1 MSKGETSAPSAARAD
16 SPLAR
21 RASLE
26 DLVAIVL
33 TIALLSASGELAF
46 YAVRKFVFGSRLH
59 MSPSIVWMTPAAVL
73 VVMLAVALPV
83 VVISRR
89 WRAQRAIAVVTAAT
103 MVVGVAGVLLAVR
116 GLGVWAIALLA
127 IGIGVQSGR
136 LVAQHR
142 ERVLPVIRSAALV
155 LSILFVI
162 LGTAVEGGL
171 AVWERRVE
179 SRLPAHAARAPNVLL
194 IILDT
199 VRAMSLG
206 LYGYERPTSP
216 NLARW
221 ASTGVTFDRAIVPAT
236 WTVPSHG
243 SMFTGRWP
251 REMGGWWSTSRPP
264 SPTLASVL
272 RDRGYRT
279 GGFIGNWYHINR
291 ESGLSHGFTHF
302 SDLDRSGEQML
313 RGSAL
318 VRWLSGRRSIREVI
332 GLYETLGRKDARQ
345 VNRETLRWIRR
356 DTSRPFLAVVNYMDA
371 HSPYLPPEPY
381 MSRFG
386 GRGERAPIV
395 IEELNLIEAVDPDR
409 ARAEVAAYDGGLA
422 YLDSQLGSLLDTL
435 KRRGALE
442 NTIVIITADHG
453 EELGEHGRWGHA
465 YGLHGEI
472 VHVPL
477 VMFGPGIP
485 AGVRISHPVSVRN
498 VAATVTDLARVPN
511 ATFPGIS
518 LAARWRG
525 GAPEDTALTEFGSKL
540 SLYDDRYHY
549 VQSVRGEGE
558 RLYDYRADPYER
570 RDLSSTA
577 GASVE
582 LARFRARLAT
592 IVPSTAPVEPGAPVP
607 AVVRQ

>member
-1 MSKGETSAPSAARAD
+1 MNKSETNAPSAARTD
-16 SPLAR
+16 TPSVS

-33 TIALLSASGELAF
+33 AVALLSALGELAF
-46 YAVRKFVFGSRLH
+46 YAVRKFVFGSTLH

-73 VVMLAVALPV
+73 LVMTTVALPLV
-83 VVISRR
+83 LISRR
-89 WRAQRAIAVVTAAT
+89 WRAPSALAVVTAVT
-103 MVVGVAGVLLAVR
+103 VMIGVAGVLFAVR

-127 IGIGVQSGR
+127 VGIGVQSGR
-136 LVAQHR
+136 LLAEHR
-142 ERVLPVIRSAALV
+142 QRVLPMVRGAALV
-155 LSILFVI
+155 LGILFVL

-171 AVWERRVE
+171 ALWERRVE
-179 SRLPAHAARAPNVLL
+179 SRLPPHAAQAPNVLL

-199 VRAMSLG
+199 VRAMSLS
-206 LYGYERPTSP
+206 LYGYERTTSP

-221 ASTGVTFDRAIVPAT
+221 ATTGVTFDRAIVPAT

-272 RDRGYRT
+272 RSRGYRT

-318 VRWLSGRRSIREVI
+318 VRWLSSRRSIREVI

-345 VNRETLRWIRR
+345 VNRETLRWVGR
-356 DTSRPFLAVVNYMDA
+356 DSSRPFFAVVNYMDA

-386 GRGERAPIV
+386 GRGEHAPIV
-395 IEELNLIEAVDPDR
+395 IEELNLIEAVDSER
-409 ARAEVAAYDGGLA
+409 ARAEAAAYDGGLA
-422 YLDSQLGSLLDTL
+422 YLDSQLGRLLDTL
-435 KRRGALE
+435 EGRGALE

-477 VMFGPGIP
+477 VVFGPGVP
-485 AGVRISHPVSVRN
+485 AGVRISEPVSVRN
-498 VAATVTDLARVPN
+498 VAATVTDLARVPG

-540 SLYDDRYHY
+540 SLYDERYHY
-549 VQSVRGEGE
+549 LQAVRGDGE
-558 RLYDYRADPYER
+558 RLYDYRVDPYER
-570 RDLSSTA
+570 RDLATNG

-582 LARFRARLAT
+582 LARFRELLAT
-592 IVPSTAPVEPGAPVP
+592 IVPETAPVEPGAPVP

>member
-1 MSKGETSAPSAARAD
+1 MSKGDTSAPSAARTD
-16 SPLAR
+16 IPPGS

-33 TIALLSASGELAF
+33 TIALVSALGELAL
-46 YAVRKFVFGSRLH
+46 YAVRKLVFGNRLQ

-73 VVMLAVALPV
+73 LVMLTVALPLLA
-83 VVISRR
+83 ISRR
-89 WRAQRAIAVVTAAT
+89 WRAPSALAAVTAVT
-103 MVVGVAGVLLAVR
+103 MMIGVAGVLLALR
-116 GLGVWAIALLA
+116 GLGLWAIALLA
-127 IGIGVQSGR
+127 MGIGVQSAR

-142 ERVLPVIRSAALV
+142 RRVLPVVRRAALV
-155 LSILFVI
+155 LSILFVA

-171 AVWERRVE
+171 AFWERRVD
-179 SRLPAHAARAPNVLL
+179 SRLPAHAAGAPNVLL

-199 VRAMSLG
+199 VRAISLG
-206 LYGYERPTSP
+206 LYGYDRPTSP
-216 NLARW
+216 SLTRW

-251 REMGGWWSTSRPP
+251 REMGGWWRTSRPP

-318 VRWLSGRRSIREVI
+318 VRWLSARRSIRELL

-356 DTSRPFLAVVNYMDA
+356 DTARPFFAVVNYMDA
-371 HSPYLPPEPY
+371 HSPYLPPEPF

-395 IEELNLIEAVDPDR
+395 IEELNMIEDVDPDR

-422 YLDSQLGSLLDTL
+422 YLDSQLGRLLDTL
-435 KRRGALE
+435 KQRGALE

-477 VMFGPGIP
+477 VMFGPGVP
-485 AGVRISHPVSVRN
+485 AGVRVSQPVSVRN

-518 LAARWRG
+518 LASRWRAD
-525 GAPEDTALTEFGSKL
+525 APEDTALTEFGSKL

-549 VQSVRGEGE
+549 LQAAQGDGEH
-558 RLYDYRADPYER
+558 LYDYRADPYER
-570 RDLSSTA
+570 RDLSTTV

-592 IVPSTAPVEPGAPVP
+592 IVPTTAPVEPGAPVP
-607 AVVRQ
+607 AVIKP